1 MQRSLSTL
9 SRRAAALPSAS
20 ANLRENSSW
29 GRSLAEARPVRHFS
43 SKQQPPS
50 SLSGF
55 GAGFFDQIR
64 RQAADMITS
73 TLPEN
78 ERKELLSRYQPTD
91 APPNEPSLE
100 AAAAKVATAE
110 KASAERMKSIAEE
123 FADYKAKEGVR
134 MKERMESEREKILRE
149 AEEAAR
155 ARVEQDLA
163 IQQRRMAFQKWEQE
177 VAVARE
183 QETSME
189 TTDVAPSVPDHPILG
204 AVVADLG
211 SKRIHV
217 VPAAILAN
225 VPVWEK
231 QRIYRHDRAK
241 TMATDKLKTLN
252 IGFPGVIGLFEVRE
266 PCSGYNQ
273 VGSYPL
279 TLVVTPG

>member
-1 MQRSLSTL
+1 
-9 SRRAAALPSAS
+9 
-20 ANLRENSSW
+20 
-29 GRSLAEARPVRHFS
+29 
-43 SKQQPPS
+43 
-50 SLSGF
+50 
-55 GAGFFDQIR
+55 
-64 RQAADMITS
+64 MITS

-78 ERKELLSRYQPTD
+78 ERKELLSRYQTD
-91 APPNEPSLE
+91 ELPPENETSGD
-100 AAAAKVATAE
+100 AAKVDTAE

-123 FADYKAKEGVR
+123 FADYKAKEGIR

-163 IQQRRMAFQKWEQE
+163 IQQRRMAFQQWEKE
-177 VAVARE
+177 VASARE
-183 QETSME
+183 TETSIE
-189 TTDVAPSVPDHPILG
+189 STDVSPNVPDHPILG

-211 SKRIHV
+211 SKRVHV
-217 VPAAILAN
+217 VPAAVLAN

-266 PCSGYNQ
+266 LCVRGASG
-273 VGSYPL
+273 GLLPL
-279 TLVVTPG
+279 TLVVAPG